1 MADSS
6 HLPRLGRRI
15 SEPSLILFSKA
26 EWIAGKRKEKLGLRG
41 LIPHLLPPSGNWLL
55 KLLLSKTSDLQPG
68 KGPEEKEDNKGQKH
82 SDGGQKC
89 PQEAELQRVG
99 EKGHFRAV
107 RCALEASLPT
117 RMDPGAE
124 VHHPTPVDQKT
135 SSVGTGDGT
144 GTQGGKK
151 IPIRGRG

>member
-1 MADSS
+1 M
-6 HLPRLGRRI
+6 
-15 SEPSLILFSKA
+15 
-26 EWIAGKRKEKLGLRG
+26 GLRG

-107 RCALEASLPT
+107 RCALEASLPHKDGP
-117 RMDPGAE
+117 RSRGPSP
-124 VHHPTPVDQKT
+124 HPCGSEDE
-135 SSVGTGDGT
+135 
-144 GTQGGKK
+144 
-151 IPIRGRG
+151 